1 MLRSIF
7 IYLACINLFTAI
19 AFWRD
24 KRKAIKE
31 KPRTPEARLHL
42 LELLGGVFAVFLLMY
57 RIRHK
62 NRKFSYYIW
71 TYLILVGWLF
81 LITVLFHQ
89 Y

>member
-1 MLRSIF
+1 MLRPLF
-7 IYLACINLFTAI
+7 IYLAIVNLFTAI
-19 AFWRD
+19 VFWRD
-24 KRKAIKE
+24 KRKAMKE

-42 LELLGGVFAVFLLMY
+42 LESLGGVFAVFLLMY

-71 TYLILVGWLF
+71 TFLILIAWLF
-81 LITVLFHQ
+81 LIAILFHQ